1 MYSYVSGDT
10 SESGECHADYD
21 NFVATI
27 RGYEVLPGN
36 DMEVVMR
43 HLAEIGMKN
52 KYMLFSGAIL
62 NIID

>member
-10 SESGECHADYD
+10 SESGECNADYD

-36 DMEVVMR
+36 DMGVVMR
-43 HLAEIGMKN
+43 HLAEIGMQN
-52 KYMLFSGAIL
+52 EYITYS
-62 NIID
+62 